1 MREADNEGDEGDEGA
16 GSSKL
21 MKLKF
26 AESFLSTEI
35 TEMPIDPGKTLL
47 FHGGGEGRGGGGGT
61 AVGRKG
67 RNGDKGEG
75 LRGRERD

>member
-1 MREADNEGDEGDEGA
+1 MREANNEGDEGA

-26 AESFLSTEI
+26 VESFLSTEI

-47 FHGGGEGRGGGGGT
+47 FHEGDT
-61 AVGRKG
+61 AIGRKG
-67 RNGDKGEG
+67 RNGDKGMEG
-75 LRGRERD
+75 EGGTN

>member
-1 MREADNEGDEGDEGA
+1 MADEGGEGA

-35 TEMPIDPGKTLL
+35 MEMPIDPGKTLL
-47 FHGGGEGRGGGGGT
+47 FHEGDATAWRKGCEANEGR
-61 AVGRKG
+61 
-67 RNGDKGEG
+67 EG
-75 LRGRERD
+75 N

>member
-1 MREADNEGDEGDEGA
+1 MLGVAPAGLAEDPGATRA

-35 TEMPIDPGKTLL
+35 TEMPIDPGEDFTLL
-47 FHGGGEGRGGGGGT
+47 RERYDEERKRMGRG
-61 AVGRKG
+61 R
-67 RNGDKGEG
+67 
-75 LRGRERD
+75 RGN

>member
-1 MREADNEGDEGDEGA
+1 MLGVASTGLAEDDDEGA

-35 TEMPIDPGKTLL
+35 TEMPIDSGRTLL
-47 FHGGGEGRGGGGGT
+47 FHEGDTAAKLGRRRRVVGGGKGGGGDGGGERW
-61 AVGRKG
+61 
-67 RNGDKGEG
+67 
-75 LRGRERD
+75 

>member
-1 MREADNEGDEGDEGA
+1 MSERHQLDRLREADDEGNEGA

-35 TEMPIDPGKTLL
+35 TEMPIDPEKTLL
-47 FHGGGEGRGGGGGT
+47 FHEGDTTVR
-61 AVGRKG
+61 RKG
-67 RNGDKGEG
+67 REGEKGETN
-75 LRGRERD
+75 

>member
-1 MREADNEGDEGDEGA
+1 VAPAGLAEDPGATRA

-35 TEMPIDPGKTLL
+35 TEMPIDPGEEGFTLSRERYDEERKRRR
-47 FHGGGEGRGGGGGT
+47 GGGERGG
-61 AVGRKG
+61 
-67 RNGDKGEG
+67 N
-75 LRGRERD
+75 